1 LIAGRNSYQEAKVRS
16 QRARHVLFL
25 SILIGLAGAMFAQE
39 DQYRRG
45 GACFYKDIDFG
56 GPKFCMGPGERMAMV
71 PPGFNDEISS
81 IRIFGRTEI
90 TVYKNRDYG
99 EPRLRLR
106 DDVAN
111 LRTYQ
116 VSPGHSWNDPISSI
130 EVANL
135 RDYGDFDRDGACFYA
150 DYKGEKFCVQKGDR
164 VGQLPRGFNDSIS
177 SVRLYGGVSVTVYK
191 NSNFGGASLRLQDDY
206 ANLRSYQVTPGHS
219 WNDQISSIEV
229 H

>member
-1 LIAGRNSYQEAKVRS
+1 MIPSGLDRRPK
-16 QRARHVLFL
+16 FL
-25 SILIGLAGAMFAQE
+25 SGGEGEKPTRAACPVFEHSDCLAGAMFAQE

-135 RDYGDFDRDGACFYA
+135 RDYGDF
-150 DYKGEKFCVQKGDR
+150 
-164 VGQLPRGFNDSIS
+164 
-177 SVRLYGGVSVTVYK
+177 
-191 NSNFGGASLRLQDDY
+191 
-206 ANLRSYQVTPGHS
+206 
-219 WNDQISSIEV
+219 
-229 H
+229 